1 VFKVCRPA
9 ALEASIQSAL
19 TSGRNASSSLWGRSS
34 HFNGYLPGTVYYYV
48 QVDGGDFELT
58 CLGRERLVV
67 LQELH

>member
-9 ALEASIQSAL
+9 ALEASIQ
-19 TSGRNASSSLWGRSS
+19 SS